1 MSRQRLHRV
10 CALSF
15 IIFVP
20 TQDAIQFHMLGGIWM
35 VQTAPAV
42 LCGPTTRPSR
52 SLTHRRSA
60 ASKFNYIILKL
71 PTLPYT
77 YFLGTQTVSLC
88 QDQLYVSRTHD
99 VVRACDEDGGYR
111 AVCDRGDHHRR
122 TMRRHGWGARGNAAS
137 PRRAGLCVSGSRS
150 RFRFHFFER
159 GCEPCTEQR
168 YGDLSHG
175 LCSDRPTTLDVAQHI
190 PWLCNVAGRRF
201 GAQPRPMG
209 RMVGVC
215 SQRHRIHRL
224 YLHRPAILPRTHP
237 TNHTTL
243 VRLRV
248 TSGFGGFASRR
259 DCNSKLSNWPDGKR
273 RACCV
278 PGHLHQHYAHSA
290 SPRWRSC
297 HGSRVG
303 ERRSRS
309 CRIWL
314 GFAHLASRRSAAWIR
329 CSPHRR
335 PRRFRR
341 LECRC
346 LCNTSLPS
354 SCLITSPGR
363 GV

>member
-1 MSRQRLHRV
+1 MRAGRQPRFWLPMPREGCRWNDV
-10 CALSF
+10 
-15 IIFVP
+15 
-20 TQDAIQFHMLGGIWM
+20 GYWGKK
-35 VQTAPAV
+35 
-42 LCGPTTRPSR
+42 R
-52 SLTHRRSA
+52 
-60 ASKFNYIILKL
+60 KL
-71 PTLPYT
+71 LTLPYT

-88 QDQLYVSRTHD
+88 QLNCMSPELMMWFVLATKMAVTALFVTAATIIAERLGATVGALVATLPVSAGPVYVFLALDHD
-99 VVRACDEDGGYR
+99 F
-111 AVCDRGDHHRR
+111 H
-122 TMRRHGWGARGNAAS
+122 
-137 PRRAGLCVSGSRS
+137 
-150 RFRFHFFER
+150 FHFFKR
-159 GCEPCTEQR
+159 GCEPRTEQR

-190 PWLCNVAGRRF
+190 PCICNVAGGRF

-209 RMVGVC
+209 RMVGIC

-224 YLHRPAILPRTHP
+224 YLHRPAILLRTHP
-237 TNHTTL
+237 TDHTTL

-259 DCNSKLSNWPDGKR
+259 GRNSKLSNWPDGKR
-273 RACCV
+273 RACGV

-303 ERRSRS
+303 KRRSRS

-329 CSPHRR
+329 CSPHHR

-363 GV
+363 GRDQQPPHDRVSHRTPEYGGRDRDPAQGSTMRRANEMRR